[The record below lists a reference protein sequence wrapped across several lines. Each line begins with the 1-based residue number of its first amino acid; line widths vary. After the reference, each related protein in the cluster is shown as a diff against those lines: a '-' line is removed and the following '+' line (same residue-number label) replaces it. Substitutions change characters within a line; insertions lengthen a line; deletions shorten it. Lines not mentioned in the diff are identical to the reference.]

1 MTAKDIHDL
10 DKDLAVLQKE
20 VDTQFKE
27 IFTRIKRLE
36 AIMIGTSGT
45 IILLLLKMLFE
56 TGLVYYYSLHLTY
69 LLVVGSQELH
79 LLHLGT
85 LMV

>member
-1 MTAKDIHDL
+1 MTNPDLHQL
-10 DKDLAVLQKE
+10 DKDLAVLKKE

-45 IILLLLKMLFE
+45 IILLLLKMLSE
-56 TGLVYYYSLHLTY
+56 G
-69 LLVVGSQELH
+69 
-79 LLHLGT
+79 
-85 LMV
+85 

>member
-1 MTAKDIHDL
+1 MTAKDLHDI

-45 IILLLLKMLFE
+45 IIVLLLKMLME
-56 TGLVYYYSLHLTY
+56 R
-69 LLVVGSQELH
+69 
-79 LLHLGT
+79 
-85 LMV
+85 

>member
-1 MTAKDIHDL
+1 MTNPDLHQL
-10 DKDLAVLQKE
+10 DKDLAVLKKE

-45 IILLLLKMLFE
+45 IILLLLKMLAE
-56 TGLVYYYSLHLTY
+56 R
-69 LLVVGSQELH
+69 
-79 LLHLGT
+79 
-85 LMV
+85 

>member
-1 MTAKDIHDL
+1 MTNPDL
-10 DKDLAVLQKE
+10 HQIDKDLAVLKKE

-45 IILLLLKMLFE
+45 IIILLLKMLADA
-56 TGLVYYYSLHLTY
+56 
-69 LLVVGSQELH
+69 
-79 LLHLGT
+79 
-85 LMV
+85 

>member
-1 MTAKDIHDL
+1 MTTKDIHDL

-36 AIMIGTSGT
+36 TIMIGTSGT
-45 IILLLLKMLFE
+45 IILLLLKMLAE
-56 TGLVYYYSLHLTY
+56 K
-69 LLVVGSQELH
+69 
-79 LLHLGT
+79 
-85 LMV
+85 

>member
-1 MTAKDIHDL
+1 MTNPDLHQL
-10 DKDLAVLQKE
+10 DKDLAVLKKE

-45 IILLLLKMLFE
+45 IIILLLKMLSE
-56 TGLVYYYSLHLTY
+56 N
-69 LLVVGSQELH
+69 
-79 LLHLGT
+79 
-85 LMV
+85 

>member
-1 MTAKDIHDL
+1 MVNKNIHDL

-27 IFTRIKRLE
+27 VFTRIKRLE

-45 IILLLLKMLFE
+45 IIILLLKMLAE
-56 TGLVYYYSLHLTY
+56 K
-69 LLVVGSQELH
+69 
-79 LLHLGT
+79 
-85 LMV
+85 

>member
-1 MTAKDIHDL
+1 MTNPDLHQL
-10 DKDLAVLQKE
+10 DKDLAVLKKE

-45 IILLLLKMLFE
+45 IILLLLKMLAE
-56 TGLVYYYSLHLTY
+56 G
-69 LLVVGSQELH
+69 
-79 LLHLGT
+79 
-85 LMV
+85 

>member
-1 MTAKDIHDL
+1 MTNPDLHQL
-10 DKDLAVLQKE
+10 DKDLAVLKKE

-45 IILLLLKMLFE
+45 IILLLLKMLAE
-56 TGLVYYYSLHLTY
+56 S
-69 LLVVGSQELH
+69 
-79 LLHLGT
+79 
-85 LMV
+85 

>member
-1 MTAKDIHDL
+1 MTNPDLHQL
-10 DKDLAVLQKE
+10 DKDLAVLKKE

-45 IILLLLKMLFE
+45 IILLLLKMLSE
-56 TGLVYYYSLHLTY
+56 S
-69 LLVVGSQELH
+69 
-79 LLHLGT
+79 
-85 LMV
+85 